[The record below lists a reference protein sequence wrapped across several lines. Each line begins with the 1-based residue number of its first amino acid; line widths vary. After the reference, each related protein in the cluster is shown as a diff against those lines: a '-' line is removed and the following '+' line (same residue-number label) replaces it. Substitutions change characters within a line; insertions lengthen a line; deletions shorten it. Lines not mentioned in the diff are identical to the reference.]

1 MVKFVPLNATEHGN
15 KSWIRTLGYSFSS
28 RDTLVPVV
36 GGELGA
42 AVCEMPLGFVRE
54 NNEFTLVAILSF
66 KNGINFYVDGEGRWL
81 GGHVPFILRSYPFRL
96 LHPEG
101 SSELLLCV
109 DAESD
114 CIKEGDGGDPL
125 FDAGSTP
132 SNSVLQILEALK
144 RYEAAR
150 IATNAAVAALAE
162 TKVIV
167 PWSIKVVGGVS
178 EASVGGIY
186 RIDETILNQLGDEAF
201 LKLKSA
207 HALSIAYAQLFST
220 QQIGRLGKLAN
231 IHDQLEFQAAERQ
244 RTLAEMFRLDDG
256 TIPL

>member
-15 KSWIRTLGYSFSS
+15 KAWTRTQSFGFST
-28 RDTLVPVV
+28 RDSLVPMV

-66 KNGINFYVDGEGRWL
+66 KNGSNFYIDGDGRWL
-81 GGHVPFILRSYPFRL
+81 GGHIPFILRSYPFRL

-101 SSELLLCV
+101 KNELVLCV

-114 CIKEGDGGDPL
+114 CIKERDRGDPL
-125 FDAGSTP
+125 FDTGGTP
-132 SNSVLQILEALK
+132 SKSVLEVLEALK

-150 IATNAAVAALAE
+150 IATNVAVSALAE
-162 TKVIV
+162 AKVIV
-167 PWSIKVVGGVS
+167 PWSIKVVGG
-178 EASVGGIY
+178 ASDAPIGGIY
-186 RIDETILNQLGDEAF
+186 RIDEVAFNQLADEAF

-207 HALSIAYAQLFST
+207 HALPIAYAQLFST
-220 QQIGRLGKLAN
+220 QQIAKLGKLAN
-231 IHDQLEFQAAERQ
+231 LHDQFQLQAAERQ